1 MKFSGELGYM
11 ITEETD
17 PGVWQPSII
26 EKHAVGDILQ
36 SNYKL
41 ENPSDVNLDLNL
53 DLRISIVMNSY
64 IKKNFG
70 YIKYVKYE
78 GVRWCVKN
86 VSVQYPRLILT
97 LGGLYNG

>member
-1 MKFSGELGYM
+1 MKFSGVLGYN
-11 ITEETD
+11 ITSETD
-17 PGVWQPSII
+17 PGTWQDNII
-26 EKHAVGDILQ
+26 EKHAVGDVIS

-41 ENPSDVNLDLNL
+41 ENPADVDLDLNL
-53 DLRISIVMNSY
+53 DIRISIVMNSY
-64 IKKNFG
+64 IKQNFG

-78 GVRWCVKN
+78 GVTWCVKS